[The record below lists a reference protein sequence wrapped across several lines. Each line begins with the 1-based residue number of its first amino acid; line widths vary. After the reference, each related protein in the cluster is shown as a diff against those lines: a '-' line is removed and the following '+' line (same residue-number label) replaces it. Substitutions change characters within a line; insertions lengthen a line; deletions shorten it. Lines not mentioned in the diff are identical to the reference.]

1 MVAEFGADTL
11 RLYGMFTGPLE
22 QSRPWETKAVVGVFR
37 LLQRIWRTVLDE
49 DTGEIRVADAPADE
63 QTRRVLHKAI
73 AAVREGMETLRFNVS
88 IARIT
93 ELNNQLTNHFADGG
107 VPREIAEPLVLLLAP
122 LAPHAAEALWS
133 RLGHAASLAWE
144 PVPAAEAVLLVD
156 DDIEGP
162 VQINGKVKARIHV
175 ASGLDAA
182 GLDAAALAEA
192 THGRTS
198 GRERGWQKG

>member
-93 ELNNQLTNHFADGG
+93 ELNNHLTNHFADGG

-122 LAPHAAEALWS
+122 LAPH
-133 RLGHAASLAWE
+133 
-144 PVPAAEAVLLVD
+144 PAGSPGWL
-156 DDIEGP
+156 
-162 VQINGKVKARIHV
+162 R
-175 ASGLDAA
+175 AA
-182 GLDAAALAEA
+182 GARPTPAGDPC
-192 THGRTS
+192 
-198 GRERGWQKG
+198 RGDVVVTDRP